1 MCGIAGYIDQNINY
15 DAQQVAHEMGLAIY
29 HRGPD
34 SAGLWQDSN
43 LGVNFVHRRLAILD
57 LSTAGH
63 QPMESTSGRY
73 IIVFNGEVYNYKSI
87 AAQLESQFGL
97 MSWRGHSDTEVI
109 LQAIEHYGFA
119 YTLKLLEGMFAIA
132 VWDKELKKLY
142 LARDRIGEKPL
153 YYGYS
158 NGVFMFASELKALR
172 KHPKFIATINRRAI
186 GQYLLHSCVPAPLSI
201 IEGIHKLMPA
211 HYLELSYS
219 ECCEQILPE
228 SKAYWCLD
236 SSKKLDKSVTRLDA
250 SIECENLLGKVIQEQ
265 MLADVSLGCFLSG
278 GIDSSL
284 IAALMQKN
292 SAQSVKTFS
301 IGFND
306 AKFNEAHYAK
316 AVAQHLRTEHTE
328 FYLDERES
336 LDTVADL
343 AMIYDEPFC
352 DSSQI
357 PTYLVSKM
365 ARQHVTVALSGDGG
379 DEIFTGYNSYILTNK
394 AQTLVNKIPAFFQ
407 APLASVLKFGNK
419 LVKNNNLNRLN
430 QLLNKDYF
438 DYYLNIMSD
447 FVGNQHLI
455 KNIDLYP
462 SAWWREQSSSNLIA
476 YLQDLDRCGYLPDDI
491 LVKVDRAAMYTSL
504 ETRAPFLNHKVVEFA
519 SSLPLDYKLS
529 DGRGKTILRDVL
541 YKYVPRNLIERPKHG
556 FGIPLDRWL
565 REGLKPL
572 VFDLLS
578 PQKIEKFKILDNA
591 NVQEIICEHMNNR
604 ANHGSVLWKLL
615 ILQQWLECWS

>member
-15 DAQQVAHEMGLAIY
+15 NAPQVAHEMGLAIY

-63 QPMESTSGRY
+63 QPMESASGRY

-97 MSWRGHSDTEVI
+97 MAWRGHSDTEVI
-109 LQAIEHYGFA
+109 LQAIEHYGFVA
-119 YTLKLLEGMFAIA
+119 TLKLLDGMFAIA
-132 VWDKELKKLY
+132 VWDKESKKLY

-201 IEGIHKLMPA
+201 LEGINKLMPA
-211 HYLELSYS
+211 HYLELNYS
-219 ECCEQILPE
+219 ECCEQILPKSE
-228 SKAYWCLD
+228 AYWYLD
-236 SSKKLDKSVTRLDA
+236 STKKLDKSVTRLDA
-250 SIECENLLGKVIQEQ
+250 SIQCEDLLSDVIQEQ

-284 IAALMQKN
+284 IAAIMQKN
-292 SAQSVKTFS
+292 SAQKVKTFT

-306 AKFNEAHYAK
+306 SKFNEAHYANE
-316 AVAQHLRTEHTE
+316 VAQYLGTEHTE
-328 FYLDERES
+328 LYVSDKEALDV
-336 LDTVADL
+336 VADL
-343 AMIYDEPFC
+343 AQMYDEPFC

-357 PTYLVSKM
+357 PTYLVSQM
-365 ARQHVTVALSGDGG
+365 ARQHVAVTLSGDGG
-379 DEIFTGYNSYILTNK
+379 DEIFTGYNSYILTDK

-447 FVGNQHLI
+447 FVAKQNLI
-455 KNIDLYP
+455 TNIDLYP
-462 SAWWREQSSSNLIA
+462 SEWCREQTSGNLISH
-476 YLQDLDRCGYLPDDI
+476 LQDLDRCGYLPDDI
-491 LVKVDRAAMYTSL
+491 LVKADRAAMYTSL

-519 SSLPLDYKLS
+519 SSLPLDYKLVA
-529 DGRGKTILRDVL
+529 GRGKIILRDVL
-541 YKYVPRNLIERPKHG
+541 YKYVLRNLIERPKHG
-556 FGIPLDRWL
+556 FGVPLDHWL
-565 REGLKPL
+565 RDGLKPL
-572 VFDLLS
+572 VLDLLS

-591 NVQEIICEHMNNR
+591 NVQKILHEHIDNR
-604 ANHGSVLWKLL
+604 ANHGAVLWKLL
-615 ILQQWLECWS
+615 ILQQWLEHWA

>member
-1 MCGIAGYIDQNINY
+1 MCGIAGYVDQHINY
-15 DAQQVAHEMGLAIY
+15 DALQVAHEIGLAIY

-63 QPMESTSGRY
+63 QPMASASGRY
-73 IIVFNGEVYNYKSI
+73 IIVFNGEVYNYKRI

-97 MSWRGHSDTEVI
+97 MAWRGHSDTEVI
-109 LQAIEHYGFA
+109 LQAIEYYGFVE
-119 YTLKLLEGMFAIA
+119 TLKLLEGMFAIA
-132 VWDKELKKLY
+132 VWDKESKKLY

-201 IEGIHKLMPA
+201 LEGIHKLMPA

-219 ECCEQILPE
+219 ECCEQILPK
-228 SKAYWCLD
+228 SKAYWRLD
-236 SSKKLDKSVTRLDA
+236 SSNKLDKSVTFLDA
-250 SIECENLLGKVIQEQ
+250 SIECENLLSMVIQEQ
-265 MLADVSLGCFLSG
+265 MLADVPLGCFLSG
-278 GIDSSL
+278 GVDSSL
-284 IAALMQKN
+284 IAAMMQKN
-292 SAQSVKTFS
+292 SAQKVKTFT

-306 AKFNEAHYAK
+306 SKFNEAHYANE
-316 AVAQHLRTEHTE
+316 VAQHLGTEHTE
-328 FYLDERES
+328 LYVSNKDALE
-336 LDTVADL
+336 TVAEL
-343 AMIYDEPFC
+343 AQMYDEPFC

-357 PTYLVSKM
+357 PTFLVSKM

-379 DEIFTGYNSYILTNK
+379 DEIFTGYQSYILTHR
-394 AQTLVNKIPAFFQ
+394 AQILVDKLPDSFQ
-407 APLASVLKFGNK
+407 APLANILKQGNK
-419 LVKNNNLNRLN
+419 LVKNNKINRLE

-438 DYYLNIMSD
+438 EYYLSIMSD
-447 FVGNQHLI
+447 FIGYKNLI
-455 KNIDLYP
+455 NNINLYP
-462 SAWWREQSSSNLIA
+462 SAWWREQSSCNLIT
-476 YLQDLDRCGYLPDDI
+476 YLQDLDRGGYLPDDI
-491 LVKVDRAAMYTSL
+491 LVKVDRAAMYMSL

-519 SSLPLDYKLS
+519 SSLPLDYKLA
-529 DGRGKTILRDVL
+529 DGRGKIILRDIL
-541 YKYVPRNLIERPKHG
+541 YRYVPRSMIERPKHG

-565 REGLKPL
+565 RDGLKPL
-572 VFDLLS
+572 VLDLLS

-591 NVQEIICEHMNNR
+591 NVQEIICEHMNKR
-604 ANHGSVLWKLL
+604 ANHGSLLWKLL